1 MASRDL
7 TPSLGSPWDAILQA
21 VRDQLPSLDSD
32 SSSLDSGEEE
42 LFVFQRNET
51 VLIPDLSEELA
62 EDLADDVKF
71 GAWVPAAEGSPSQ
84 DGTEAAVLV
93 PVEQTTQPRTDC
105 RVRTEDS
112 ASGRGRAPESCGET
126 SCLPGTARE
135 TLTRLDGDLRSKS
148 FDTTGSQSRPWHMHG
163 GAILLL
169 QDGDQDTE
177 PQGAAPPDFAGRRA
191 LRRARRKMIEKDI
204 LHKVTWDAQDPTCG
218 TQSQPQ
224 GAPCAAAESGPQPED
239 PMGPLEGP
247 PVLSLQ
253 QLEDWDLDSI
263 LQSLS
268 GLDDSQGSRTP
279 GTVWWT
285 ADLSQCQEHTVLR
298 GQDRLMEQLALL
310 SAAQSRATTSARRTP
325 AVTPQD
331 AGSRCALTKSG
342 FQAEP
347 DKKGAEGRWLKAE
360 PPTIFIDLRQAG
372 PPGHHFSP
380 ESSSSSHSSSDSE
393 EEEEEETRGNQ
404 QGPAALRAC
413 TGKSQLLQQL
423 RAFRK
428 GTAQSQLPAK
438 DSCGGQKVQAPED
451 LAQSGAEKK
460 HEKLWPEGQ
469 GAQTKP
475 LGGQSQAPGP
485 GTAREPLVPPLGQP

>member
-1 MASRDL
+1 MASRGL

-42 LFVFQRNET
+42 LFIFQRNET

-84 DGTEAAVLV
+84 DGTEVAVLV
-93 PVEQTTQPRTDC
+93 PVEWATQPGTDC
-105 RVRTEDS
+105 GVRTEDS
-112 ASGRGRAPESCGET
+112 VSGRGRAPESCGEI

-135 TLTRLDGDLRSKS
+135 TLTRLDGELRSKS
-148 FDTTGSQSRPWHMHG
+148 FDTTGWQSPPWDMHG

-169 QDGDQDTE
+169 QDGDRETG
-177 PQGAAPPDFAGRRA
+177 PQGAAPPDSAGRRA
-191 LRRARRKMIEKDI
+191 LRRARRKMIEKVI
-204 LHKVTWDAQDPTCG
+204 LPKVTWDAQDPSCSA
-218 TQSQPQ
+218 QSQPQ
-224 GAPCAAAESGPQPED
+224 RAPCPDAESGPQPED
-239 PMGPLEGP
+239 PMGPAEGP

-268 GLDDSQGSRTP
+268 GPEDNQGSRTS
-279 GTVWWT
+279 GTVWWA
-285 ADLSQCQEHTVLR
+285 ADLFQCQERAMSR

-331 AGSRCALTKSG
+331 AGSRCVLTKSG
-342 FQAEP
+342 FQAES
-347 DKKGAEGRWLKAE
+347 DKKGGEGPWLKAE

-393 EEEEEETRGNQ
+393 EEEEEETLGNQ

-428 GTAQSQLPAK
+428 GTAQPQLPAK
-438 DSCGGQKVQAPED
+438 DSRRGQKVQ
-451 LAQSGAEKK
+451 AQSGAEKK
-460 HEKLWPEGQ
+460 HVKLWPELL
-469 GAQTKP
+469 P
-475 LGGQSQAPGP
+475 ESLSP
-485 GTAREPLVPPLGQP
+485 VPPALESFIGPE